1 MLCCCRIHRLL
12 QPEPA
17 DEHCRL
23 LSGALRLQQ
32 LRDVFAKRPVAQ
44 PCLLLART
52 RHHVCAVLS
61 SQHGAFY
68 VQITKIA
75 VAPAVLVIEFVLF
88 GRTASLRV
96 VAAILLVCAGVGLS
110 TLTDV
115 SLGTT
120 GRGLAVGAA
129 AVAATAMYQV
139 LRRRHHSPILKC
151 SGLPELSTAA

>member
-1 MLCCCRIHRLL
+1 
-12 QPEPA
+12 
-17 DEHCRL
+17 
-23 LSGALRLQQ
+23 
-32 LRDVFAKRPVAQ
+32 
-44 PCLLLART
+44 
-52 RHHVCAVLS
+52 
-61 SQHGAFY
+61 

-139 LRRRHHSPILKC
+139 LRC
-151 SGLPELSTAA
+151 CLPYSSNQYCNVLGFLN